1 MPRDTPPI
9 LSEAQSSRVRI
20 TLTLLDEALAR
31 FEAWA
36 RGREVR
42 AVFYQE
48 TNDLAPE
55 QRAGLL
61 ADIASI
67 RAIMLELRDF
77 LYLQARPLEVAGTIR
92 GHCYLLWVDVMEITG
107 KYLRGFGAPP
117 PEVIE
122 FLDPKAHQILRLLDH
137 MKMLLTEPE
146 R

>member
-1 MPRDTPPI
+1 MPAHLPPT
-9 LSEAQSSRVRI
+9 LSESHKNRVRI
-20 TLTLLDEALAR
+20 TLTLVDEALTT

-48 TNDLAPE
+48 TNNLDPDCREAM
-55 QRAGLL
+55 L
-61 ADIASI
+61 ADIAAI
-67 RAIMLELRDF
+67 RMIMKEIRDHLVLES
-77 LYLQARPLEVAGTIR
+77 RPLDVAKTIR

-107 KYLRGFGAPP
+107 KYLRGFGDPP
-117 PEVIE
+117 PDVME

-137 MKMLLTEPE
+137 MKMMLTEPQ